1 MDSST
6 RVVVNTGIQYVRTVV
21 QVAIMLYTSRVV
33 LDNLGVEDYG
43 IYTVSYTHLTLPTK
57 LEV

>member
-21 QVAIMLYTSRVV
+21 QVALSLIHV
-33 LDNLGVEDYG
+33 
-43 IYTVSYTHLTLPTK
+43 
-57 LEV
+57 